1 LSGIAGKI
9 SHFYPVQMAKV
20 PDCKWAQRKDKL
32 FLTINVANLDKD
44 VSMPNPS
51 DTPCMSILVFCFPAE
66 IRHCR
71 RFSHGADVRHRAAR
85 FASRRRPSM

>member
-1 LSGIAGKI
+1 
-9 SHFYPVQMAKV
+9 MAKV

-44 VSMPNPS
+44 VSMPNPHRHF
-51 DTPCMSILVFCFPAE
+51 PHVCFSSFLAE

-71 RFSHGADVRHRAAR
+71 GFSRGADVRHRAAR